1 MTKIQESG
9 ERVVANVERV
19 IVGKHHEVRLALVAL
34 LCRGHLLIEDV
45 PGTGKTML
53 AKAIAR
59 SLGCT
64 LPAHPVHAGPAADRR
79 HRAVDLQP
87 EDPGVRVPAGPDHG
101 PGGPRGRDQPG
112 DAEDPVEP
120 PRMHGGAPV
129 DGRRDDLHDARPVPR
144 DRDPEPDRVRGH
156 VRPARGP
163 ARPVPAA
170 HPARLPPADRGDR
183 HPRRAEAGPPAR
195 RDRGRAARS
204 RSFATSRP
212 RSRRST
218 STRRSA
224 TTSCGSSTGPGT
236 TPTCTSAR
244 RRADRSRCTGPARR
258 MAALLGRDYVIPDDI
273 KALAE
278 PALAH
283 RLIIKTSST
292 IHDVQPGQ
300 VVRELLDTTPVE
312 GIRPQG
318 RGDRP
323 PLPRRDRRVATT
335 AALGEDR
342 HEPPDARRRDAP
354 VIRRLQALV
363 VATVLLIAAV
373 LDRPAVPLLP
383 ALPGRAGRRRRA
395 TSSPASA

>member
-59 SLGCT
+59 SLGCSFRRIQFT
-64 LPAHPVHAGPAADRR
+64 PDLLPTDVTGLSIFNQKTQEFEFRPGPIMAQVVLADEINRATPKTQSSLLECMEERQSTIDGTTYMMPDPFLVIATQNPIEYEGTFALPEAQLDRFLLRIRLGYPQPIEEIVILDEQKRAHPLDEIEVVL
-79 HRAVDLQP
+79 AVEELRDLQTAVK
-87 EDPGVRVPAGPDHG
+87 EIYVDSTVSDYIVRLVNGTRNHPDVYLG
-101 PGGPRGRDQPG
+101 ASPRGSL
-112 DAEDPVEP
+112 A
-120 PRMHGGAPV
+120 
-129 DGRRDDLHDARPVPR
+129 LY
-144 DRDPEPDRVRGH
+144 
-156 VRPARGP
+156 
-163 ARPVPAA
+163 
-170 HPARLPPADRGDR
+170 
-183 HPRRAEAGPPAR
+183 RAGQA
-195 RDRGRAARS
+195 
-204 RSFATSRP
+204 
-212 RSRRST
+212 
-218 STRRSA
+218 
-224 TTSCGSSTGPGT
+224 
-236 TPTCTSAR
+236 
-244 RRADRSRCTGPARR
+244 

-318 RGDRP
+318 RATG
-323 PLPRRDRRVATT
+323 PRSLAAT
-335 AALGEDR
+335 
-342 HEPPDARRRDAP
+342 DA
-354 VIRRLQALV
+354 
-363 VATVLLIAAV
+363 
-373 LDRPAVPLLP
+373 
-383 ALPGRAGRRRRA
+383 
-395 TSSPASA
+395 